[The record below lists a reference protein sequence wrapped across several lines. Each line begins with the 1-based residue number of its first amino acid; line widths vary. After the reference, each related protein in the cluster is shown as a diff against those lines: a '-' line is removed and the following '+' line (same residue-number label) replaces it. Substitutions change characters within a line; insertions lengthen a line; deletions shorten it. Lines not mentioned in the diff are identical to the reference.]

1 MTQKFEATP
10 EIKTGPFPH
19 GHTHHTHILCSR
31 FALGPHTHAHAD
43 TAQKRPKC
51 LHPRSAFVR
60 SFLLLL
66 RPDTAAVSGFLSD
79 GERAAPSVLLDFSRT
94 IDSRLTSSRRT
105 ATQLQPRGHEIFSL
119 PGGHLLHSLARPFRW
134 KSSSRPAAA
143 AWLCLSSRYIE
154 SFAPPPPPLSSSPSS
169 SSLGVCTTWRC
180 QITLPTRL

>member
-1 MTQKFEATP
+1 MHISSNFNRPHTASAARVCHAVCKGRFIISGLLRAYVTQKFEATP
-10 EIKTGPFPH
+10 EIKTRPFPH
-19 GHTHHTHILCSR
+19 TDTDTDTHILCSR

-94 IDSRLTSSRRT
+94 IDSRTI
-105 ATQLQPRGHEIFSL
+105 HE
-119 PGGHLLHSLARPFRW
+119 
-134 KSSSRPAAA
+134 
-143 AWLCLSSRYIE
+143 
-154 SFAPPPPPLSSSPSS
+154 
-169 SSLGVCTTWRC
+169 
-180 QITLPTRL
+180 Q